1 MPLETQTSDQPDR
14 NEQSSRATALQPVSP
29 PYPLLCEQELIRA
42 AALYNRT
49 KDVAWSAHYFTDG
62 HGDTRVTGFSA
73 GLPVL

>member
-1 MPLETQTSDQPDR
+1 MILLETQTSDQQDR
-14 NEQSSRATALQPVSP
+14 NEQGSRVTALQPVSAHP
-29 PYPLLCEQELIRA
+29 HLCEQQLIRA